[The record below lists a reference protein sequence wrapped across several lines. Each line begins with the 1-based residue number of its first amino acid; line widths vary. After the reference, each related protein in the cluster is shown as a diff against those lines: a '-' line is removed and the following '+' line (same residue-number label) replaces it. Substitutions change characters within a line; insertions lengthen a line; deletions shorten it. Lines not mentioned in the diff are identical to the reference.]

1 MRAESGGGGDDPV
14 FEPPQGSPSA
24 IRAAAERLNGAA
36 TRVGDLGSEIR
47 HHRIDEDAWSDSR
60 AADAYTRRTDT
71 VEDLSGHIET
81 PLTRMSQALESY
93 ADLLDSTQRTVIE
106 AKERYERE
114 TAASVE
120 PITTVNANPHRTEA
134 QVKGAE
140 AESAKHAAAAEAA
153 RDDAAAAQEA
163 YAAETAAIAQTI
175 AGVAAELAHGT
186 RLESLAKE
194 TVEVSEADFAEGGE
208 AEEEA
213 EPWWLVLNK
222 IGKIGLDTKD
232 FMATGLGLLAS
243 ATSYGM
249 FKDVDK
255 MTKAELAAW
264 RDAKAM
270 WGKGLGLLEGGN
282 WKESPKEWFK
292 KGPWGRLLTD
302 ESEAALK
309 AAEEA
314 GENAGKMA
322 KGLKVA
328 SYGVDGLGKIF
339 GPLGVI
345 AGGVETGEDVKHH
358 RWAEMFMDADGTVA
372 AAGATFLPPPAD
384 VVCGAAGG
392 AILGTKGLY
401 HHVPALHHFM
411 DDVAGNTVQGFERWK
426 HPGTVVRAFAHKGDE
441 IAHEATRKAAHVWHH
456 IL

>member
-1 MRAESGGGGDDPV
+1 MRAESGGGGDDSV
-14 FEPPQGSPSA
+14 FDPPQGSPGA

-36 TRVGDLGSEIR
+36 TKVGDLGSEIR

-81 PLTRMSQALESY
+81 PLTRMSQAIESY

-120 PITTVNANPHRTEA
+120 PITTVNANSHRTEA

-140 AESAKHAAAAEAA
+140 AESAKHASAAEAA

-175 AGVAAELAHGT
+175 SGIGAELAHGT
-186 RLESLAKE
+186 RLESLAQE
-194 TVEVSEADFAEGGE
+194 TVEVSEAGFADGGE
-208 AEEEA
+208 PEEEA
-213 EPWWLVLNK
+213 EPWWLILNK
-222 IGKIGLDTKD
+222 LGKISLDTKD

-243 ATSYGM
+243 ATNYGM

-282 WKESPKEWFK
+282 WKEGPKEWFK

-314 GENAGKMA
+314 GEDAGKMA

-339 GPLGVI
+339 GPLGVV
-345 AGGVETGEDVKHH
+345 AGGVETHEDFEHK
-358 RWAEMFMDADGTVA
+358 RWADMFMDGDGTIA
-372 AAGATFLPPPAD
+372 SFGATFTPPPAD
-384 VVCGAAGG
+384 AICAGAGG
-392 AILGTKGLY
+392 AILGTKALY
-401 HHVPALHHFM
+401 HHVPVLHRFM
-411 DDVAGNTVQGFERWK
+411 DDAAGNTVKGFERWK
-426 HPGTVVRAFAHKGDE
+426 HPVAVTKALTETAEKGVSD
-441 IAHEATRKAAHVWHH
+441 AWHH
-456 IL
+456 FF